1 LEIIFHIDKEVIMG
15 IKVIHVDRE
24 NFKTIYKLQVYEIV
38 GLSTPKY
45 RLDED
50 GRPKDYR
57 NKPGFCIF
65 GTDAGYF
72 ETLAEAEKHIKR
84 IAAQGDWD
92 LYGFVVSE
100 RPLGHIISGMRDI
113 STRRY
118 LKDGTLWQVSS
129 TSGVCRCDGKNMEL
143 GDTGFYGRDPETIRF
158 KEGDIVEIA
167 NDEFVELAIV
177 WQTPATKEQMKPIWN
192 ALRGPTGEKFPDNYP
207 DILDDR
213 YVVAILNP
221 LDADV
226 FCIRTHMPPTVDV
239 LPPSQPVSKTL
250 AAKLRKALRQTK
262 KEECPENYVP
272 NVEDFI

>member
-1 LEIIFHIDKEVIMG
+1 MG

-100 RPLGHIISGMRDI
+100 RPLGHIISGMRDV

-221 LDADV
+221 LDADF
-226 FCIRTHMPPTVDV
+226 FCIRTDIPPTVDV
-239 LPPSQPVSKTL
+239 LPPSQSVSKTL

-272 NVEDFI
+272 KAEDFI

>member
-1 LEIIFHIDKEVIMG
+1 
-15 IKVIHVDRE
+15 
-24 NFKTIYKLQVYEIV
+24 
-38 GLSTPKY
+38 
-45 RLDED
+45 
-50 GRPKDYR
+50 
-57 NKPGFCIF
+57 
-65 GTDAGYF
+65 
-72 ETLAEAEKHIKR
+72 
-84 IAAQGDWD
+84 
-92 LYGFVVSE
+92 
-100 RPLGHIISGMRDI
+100 
-113 STRRY
+113 
-118 LKDGTLWQVSS
+118 
-129 TSGVCRCDGKNMEL
+129 MEL

-221 LDADV
+221 LDADF
-226 FCIRTHMPPTVDV
+226 FCIRTDIPPTVDV
-239 LPPSQPVSKTL
+239 LPPSQSVSKTL

-272 NVEDFI
+272 KAEDFI